1 MTPAEIKKEN
11 LEIVVRLR
19 EASKV
24 RWLSKDKVAKSAKT
38 IPAAIEKL
46 ENGEILP
53 VDTIVDL
60 AHTLEVPPAWLLW
73 GEW

>member
-24 RWLSKDKVAKSAKT
+24 RWLSKDKRAKSAKT

-53 VDTIVDL
+53 ADTIVDL